1 MRDAVE
7 TKRVIVCCGA
17 GGVGKT
23 SVSASLAL
31 AAARLGRRVLVIT
44 IDPSRRLAD
53 LMNISRQSKKPVRL
67 PEQLQESP
75 GIVAPGL
82 LDTWV
87 LDPQWIADTAVR
99 ALTKTP
105 QEAERLLDNRV
116 YRNVTQMIA
125 GMQEYTAVE
134 ALHGFVKEDKYDLV
148 VLDTPPSRNA
158 LQFLESPSRLRA
170 FIDGRIFN
178 LFVPHAGGRIYR
190 TASRMLD
197 TVLDVTLGRDARAE
211 LQDFFQG
218 FTAILRQLSNNAT
231 EMRAFFR
238 SSEVSFLAVT
248 SPAETALREAFFFA
262 DQLKT
267 HFEIPLAGFILN
279 RSMAFPRGDL
289 AHPSG
294 QIDGSESAVLRSA
307 LAKLALLADEE
318 HQQRLEATALLE
330 RLREKAG
337 SDARCIALPIIQQG
351 VADVDSLVAL
361 ADALVAQPESSLH

>member
-1 MRDAVE
+1 MRNIVE
-7 TKRVIVCCGA
+7 TRRVIVCCGA

-23 SVSASLAL
+23 SVSAALAL
-31 AAARLGRRVLVIT
+31 AAARQGRRVLVIT

-53 LMNISRQSKKPVRL
+53 LMGISRRSEKPVRL
-67 PEQLQESP
+67 PEDLQQAT
-75 GIVAPGL
+75 GIAAPGL

-87 LDPQWIADTAVR
+87 LDPQRIADTAVR

-105 QEAERLLDNRV
+105 REAERLLGNRV

-134 ALHGFVKEDKYDLV
+134 ALHGFVKEDRYDLV

-178 LFVPHAGGRIYR
+178 LFVPRSGGKIFR
-190 TASRMLD
+190 TASRMVD
-197 TVLDVTLGRDARAE
+197 TVLDIGLGRDTRRE

-218 FTAILRQLSNNAT
+218 FAAVLRQLTSNAT
-231 EMRAFFR
+231 DMRSFFR
-238 SSEVSFLAVT
+238 SPQVSFLSVT

-267 HFEIPLAGFILN
+267 QFNIPLGGFILN
-279 RSMAFPRGDL
+279 RSMACRREEL
-289 AHPSG
+289 AHPSDY
-294 QIDGSESAVLRSA
+294 IDGKKSAVLCSA
-307 LAKLALLADEE
+307 LEKLARLADEE
-318 HQQRLEATALLE
+318 HRQRREAKALLAK
-330 RLREKAG
+330 LKEKAG
-337 SDARCIALPIIQQG
+337 TEARCMALPIIQQG
-351 VADVDSLVAL
+351 VTDVGSLVAL
-361 ADALVAQPESSLH
+361 ADALVVP